1 VPRDA
6 ATIRLDSMLAV
17 QQAAEQGLGAALMPV
32 QLCGE
37 KFASG
42 RLAALFEH
50 ELQVDE
56 AYYLICDSD
65 ETDTSSIGT
74 FRNWV
79 LQEFGRER

>member
-1 VPRDA
+1 
-6 ATIRLDSMLAV
+6 
-17 QQAAEQGLGAALMPV
+17 MPV

-74 FRNWV
+74 FRTWV
-79 LQEFGRER
+79 LQEFGRE